1 VGLCVLSAA
10 LLSVPAACGKSE
22 SHSKGGPAVN
32 ALAVEVQVL
41 APQPIENKMKT
52 NKYFTEIVMIGNK
65 RNFPAALIVPNF
77 EQLEKWA
84 REQGI
89 AFADR
94 KQLVAKP
101 EVVSFYQTL
110 VNDLSTDL
118 AQFERMKK
126 ITLLPQEFTLEA
138 GELTPTLKVKRRF
151 VEQKYQA
158 LIDAMYEG
166 AGG

>member
-1 VGLCVLSAA
+1 
-10 LLSVPAACGKSE
+10 
-22 SHSKGGPAVN
+22 
-32 ALAVEVQVL
+32 
-41 APQPIENKMKT
+41 
-52 NKYFTEIVMIGNK
+52 
-65 RNFPAALIVPNF
+65 
-77 EQLEKWA
+77 
-84 REQGI
+84 
-89 AFADR
+89 
-94 KQLVAKP
+94 
-101 EVVSFYQTL
+101 VVSFYQTL